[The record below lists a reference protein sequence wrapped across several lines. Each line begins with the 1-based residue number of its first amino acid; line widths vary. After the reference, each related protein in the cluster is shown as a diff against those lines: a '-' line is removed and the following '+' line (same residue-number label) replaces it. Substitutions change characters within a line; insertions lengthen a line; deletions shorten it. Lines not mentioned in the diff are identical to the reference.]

1 MLITNYIHMKD
12 KFKRKNNINICYFI
26 LYLITRIFKFNI
38 NYIIDYIIDKPPNY
52 WGKIYKWNV
61 YD

>member
-1 MLITNYIHMKD
+1 MKD